1 MELTKFYRCAH
12 CGNIVEF
19 LTASGVP
26 VVCCGEKMQLLTANS
41 TDAAVEK
48 HVPAVTVTGNVVA
61 AVVGST
67 LHPATMEHHIEW
79 LYLQTEQGGQFK
91 KLNPLAE
98 PRAEFAVTDGDKPI
112 AVFAYCNLHGLW
124 VKSL

>member
-1 MELTKFYRCAH
+1 
-12 CGNIVEF
+12 
-19 LTASGVP
+19 
-26 VVCCGEKMQLLTANS
+26 MQLLTANS

>member
-41 TDAAVEK
+41 TDAAVE
-48 HVPAVTVTGNVVA
+48 
-61 AVVGST
+61 
-67 LHPATMEHHIEW
+67 W

-91 KLNPLAE
+91 KLDPLAE

>member
-91 KLNPLAE
+91 SWIRWLSQE
-98 PRAEFAVTDGDKPI
+98 R
-112 AVFAYCNLHGLW
+112 
-124 VKSL
+124 SLL